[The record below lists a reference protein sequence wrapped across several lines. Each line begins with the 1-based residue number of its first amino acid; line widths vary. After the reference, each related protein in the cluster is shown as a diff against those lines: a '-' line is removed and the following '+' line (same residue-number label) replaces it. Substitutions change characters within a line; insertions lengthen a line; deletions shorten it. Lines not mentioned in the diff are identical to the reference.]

1 MSLKTRMRGSG
12 PSQSMFQPQESNLQ
26 KLFGFIKDT
35 DYFTKNVRFLNQLT
49 PEHLI
54 EISKDKIFLEKVKK
68 NKLEGELSNYIEI
81 KGSKSTTNRN
91 TEVLE
96 LMKEMSI
103 QVAKE
108 KEAKKTRGTASK
120 STVSPNKTNN
130 PVKYQGFY
138 TTSDLYEPIDIPS
151 SIEIT
156 HNGKKYDINLNLL
169 KTTID
174 KTVKDKTKTHNVTF
188 TAQGSV
194 ILANTIYMM
203 LHNYKRNPNKYSE
216 ISAEYEDLIKNCAS
230 LKQSLTAFGYYEP
243 TGMVSEDQ
251 YKRYSG
257 YVKHFDE
264 AVMENIKKIEAFM
277 VAQERSARGKFNKK
291 KRGSKKKPHGKK
303 PHGKKPHGKKPYG
316 KKPHGKKP
324 HGKKTKGKK
333 TKGKKTK
340 GKKPSGKKNSKKRSP
355 RKRSRK

>member
-12 PSQSMFQPQESNLQ
+12 PGQSMFQPQESDLQ
-26 KLFGFIKDT
+26 KLFRFIKDT
-35 DYFTKNVRFLNQLT
+35 DYFTQNVRYLNQLT

-54 EISKDKIFLEKVKK
+54 EISKDHIFLENVKK
-68 NKLEGELSNYIEI
+68 HKLEGELSNYINI
-81 KGSKSTTNRN
+81 KGSKSTTNR
-91 TEVLE
+91 TREVLK

-108 KEAKKTRGTASK
+108 NEEKKTRGTASK
-120 STVSPNKTNN
+120 SIVSPNKTNN
-130 PVKYQGFY
+130 PLKYKGLY
-138 TTSDLYEPIDIPS
+138 STSDLYKVINIPS

-188 TAQGSV
+188 TAQGSDN
-194 ILANTIYMM
+194 LANTIYMM
-203 LHNYKRNPNKYSE
+203 LHNYKINPNKYSQ
-216 ISAEYEDLIKNCAS
+216 ISAEYKKLIENCAS

-251 YKRYSG
+251 YTTYLG

-264 AVMENIKKIEAFM
+264 AVMGNIRKIEAFM
-277 VAQERSARGKFNKK
+277 EKQELSAPQERSAPFARGKSNKK

-303 PHGKKPHGKKPYG
+303 PHGKKPHGKKP
-316 KKPHGKKP
+316 HGKK
-324 HGKKTKGKK
+324 H
-333 TKGKKTK
+333 
-340 GKKPSGKKNSKKRSP
+340 SKKRSP